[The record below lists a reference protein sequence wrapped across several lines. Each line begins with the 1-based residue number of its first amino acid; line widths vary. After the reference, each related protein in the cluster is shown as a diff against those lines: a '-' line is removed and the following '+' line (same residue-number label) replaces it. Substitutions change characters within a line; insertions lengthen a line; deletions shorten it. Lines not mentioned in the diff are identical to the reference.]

1 MTSSLRRPM
10 LVALSLGTLAPAA
23 GALATQAS
31 AAAISVDKPCYV
43 NVSPGQG
50 APMTVTGMGFAPG
63 DTVDVSGSGVLAS
76 ATVAANGEFTAT
88 TRAPILSVT
97 GPGTLNTTLTAT
109 DKGNSALAAST
120 VVRSANLAVSTKPI
134 SVRNVR
140 KDKVTFSFSGFTPGK
155 RIYGFYARRR
165 IVGTIRFGKAAGP
178 CGTLR
183 QRALLFP
190 GGRPHKDRYTVTF
203 ESSSRYSKRAFP
215 RVSGQLSILHF

>member
-10 LVALSLGTLAPAA
+10 LVALSLGALSPAA
-23 GALATQAS
+23 GALAARAS
-31 AAAISVDKPCYV
+31 AATIAVDKPCYV
-43 NVSPGQG
+43 NVNPAQG
-50 APMTVTGMGFAPG
+50 APMTVTGTGFVPG
-63 DTVDVSGSGVLAS
+63 DTVDISGGGVLTN

-88 TRAPILSVT
+88 TQAPVLSIT
-97 GPGTLNTTLTAT
+97 GPGSLKTTLTAT
-109 DKGNSALAAST
+109 DAGNSALAAST
-120 VVRSANLAVSTKPI
+120 VVRSANLAVATKPG

-165 IVGTIRFGKAAGP
+165 IVGRIRFGRAAGP

-190 GGRPHKDRYTVTF
+190 GGRPHNDLYTVTF
-203 ESSSRYSKRAFP
+203 ESTSRYAKRAFP
-215 RVSGQLSILHF
+215 QVSGQLRILRF

>member
-10 LVALSLGTLAPAA
+10 LVALSLGALSPAA
-23 GALATQAS
+23 GALAAQAS

-43 NVSPGQG
+43 NVDPAQG
-50 APMTVTGMGFAPG
+50 APMTITGMGFAPG

-88 TRAPILSVT
+88 TQAPILSVT
-97 GPGTLNTTLTAT
+97 GPGTLSTTLTAT
-109 DKGNSALAAST
+109 DEGNSALAAST

-190 GGRPHKDRYTVTF
+190 GGRPHNDRYTVTF
-203 ESSSRYSKRAFP
+203 ESSSGYSKRAFP
-215 RVSGQLSILHF
+215 RVTGQLSILHF